1 MRRIRLTVVIA
12 LLGAAGCVSDE
23 VMVVPRP
30 PAHYE
35 RMGGTDGEACGALV
49 LGFIPIEMTTRL
61 QRAQAE
67 ALQKKPGASGLIN
80 AELSS
85 EWIWWFFGTTHC
97 TSIEGE
103 AIREVATP

>member
-1 MRRIRLTVVIA
+1 MRRVQLTVA
-12 LLGAAGCVSDE
+12 LTFLTATGCVSEE
-23 VMVVPRP
+23 VTVVPRP

-35 RMGGTDGEACGALV
+35 RMGGTDGEACGVLV
-49 LGFIPIEMTTRL
+49 FGFIPIGMGTRL

-67 ALQKKPGASGLIN
+67 ALQKKPGATALIN

-85 EWIWWFFGTTHC
+85 EWFFWLFGNTHC
-97 TSIEGE
+97 TTLNGE